1 MAIFIGRDMLL
12 DQLNQTSNRNTNELK
27 GLRGEFEVGDL
38 LAKHLPEDTF
48 VISQPMIGKY
58 EPDILVI
65 SPRYG
70 FRIIEVKN
78 WSFNSIKNVHSN
90 GVFTILNKTDN
101 PLQQVRKHV
110 DDLRGY
116 LVSNHPHLIDPY
128 KLIGYSVIHYGFN
141 REDMEKF
148 VKTWDERNA
157 KDFLKFHLFKDDLNS
172 QLDTRLALAAK
183 FRNDGMQVRWIE
195 DIVTNIRNSQS
206 KLTESDITHLIRS
219 DEMDR
224 TAKEIRELANQ
235 TKQMVIEQ
243 KQQNNNANVV
253 KPTRQKVNNKPNPNA
268 KRALFELLFIVVSIA
283 AVAIFFVSYSGSDD
297 DAPMLSNKYEETEM
311 EYYAEVVEPGAYT
324 NSDIQEAFLSKDNYV
339 RVDANVLSFRFD
351 NTSGTKFLELEVG
364 DYIFDA
370 VVSSDI
376 EIPYL
381 NVDEEYR
388 FYGITNDYNGSL
400 ELDITSIKEQK

>member
-1 MAIFIGRDMLL
+1 MAKFIGRDMLL
-12 DQLNQTSNRNTNELK
+12 NQLNQATYRNTNELK

-78 WSFNSIKNVHSN
+78 WSFNPIQNVHSN

-101 PLQQVRKHV
+101 PLQQVRNHV
-110 DDLRGY
+110 ADLRGY
-116 LVSNHPHLIDPY
+116 LISNHPHLIDPY

-141 REDMEKF
+141 RGDMEKF

-172 QLDTRLALAAK
+172 QLDSRLALAAK

-219 DEMDR
+219 DEMDK
-224 TAKEIRELANQ
+224 TAQEIRDLANQ
-235 TKQMVIEQ
+235 TKQMFEEQ
-243 KQQNNNANVV
+243 KSINSSTVLKTPV
-253 KPTRQKVNNKPNPNA
+253 QKVTYTPKKAMGSGLYLLMAVVVCVGIVAVDKLSTSDLNDDYDSSYISED
-268 KRALFELLFIVVSIA
+268 FVEISELPYMDGTYMYERVPDAFTGPDHD
-283 AVAIFFVSYSGSDD
+283 VA
-297 DAPMLSNKYEETEM
+297 
-311 EYYAEVVEPGAYT
+311 
-324 NSDIQEAFLSKDNYV
+324 
-339 RVDANVLSFRFD
+339 VDAKVINFSID
-351 NTSGTKFLELEVG
+351 GDSGVKFLELEAEG
-364 DYIFDA
+364 FIFNA
-370 VVSSDI
+370 VI
-376 EIPYL
+376 FK
-381 NVDEEYR
+381 DEEVPFINEMEVYR
-388 FYGITNDYNGSL
+388 VFGTTNEYNGAIELQITNIE
-400 ELDITSIKEQK
+400 EL